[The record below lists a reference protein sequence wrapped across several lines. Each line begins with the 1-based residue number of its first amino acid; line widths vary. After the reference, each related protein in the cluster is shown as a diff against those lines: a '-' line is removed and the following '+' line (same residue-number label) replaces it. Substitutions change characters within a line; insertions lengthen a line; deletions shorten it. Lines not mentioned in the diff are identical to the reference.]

1 MDTINA
7 MHKASNDLIDVTIRT
22 IEGND
27 NSNVG
32 LDQIETECN
41 FSRDFK
47 KIYDN
52 KSKSRNVILSE
63 L

>member
-27 NSNVG
+27 NSSVG
-32 LDQIETECN
+32 SDQIDTECN
-41 FSRDFK
+41 FSYNCK
-47 KIYDN
+47 KIYED
-52 KSKSRNVILSE
+52 KSKSRNGKII
-63 L
+63 